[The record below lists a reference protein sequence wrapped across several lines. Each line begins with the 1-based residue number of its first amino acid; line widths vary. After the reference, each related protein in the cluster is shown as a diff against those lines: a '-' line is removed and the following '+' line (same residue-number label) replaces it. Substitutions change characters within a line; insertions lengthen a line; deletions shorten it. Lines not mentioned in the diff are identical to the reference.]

1 MIEGLVSTRAGVIP
15 KFHRLRFGYG
25 QGCASLA
32 QNEAVETF
40 AAGLEAQFNRLESN
54 RGMEN
59 RLKALWEKA
68 VRELLESE

>member
-1 MIEGLVSTRAGVIP
+1 MRTRP
-15 KFHRLRFGYG
+15 RTG
-25 QGCASLA
+25 QRYPEISDAEIWLWTGCASLA

-59 RLKALWEKA
+59 GMGGS
-68 VRELLESE
+68 SEGATFRG